1 MMSCLGL
8 SLHVFYTGVLQRIH
22 LEVSQSGTRH
32 RQQENVQSMDERV
45 AVGGV
50 EGVGVVEIGGT
61 ITR

>member
-1 MMSCLGL
+1 MPGSQLACF
-8 SLHVFYTGVLQRIH
+8 LHRC
-22 LEVSQSGTRH
+22 GTRH